1 MRPETYR
8 FDRAN
13 ISTHVLMDPPHVCL
27 WASDDVPLARVRG
40 QSQPRKLRDATY
52 GPIPA
57 DIVYVQ
63 PLWFT
68 IDTALLEFGLRSFS
82 FQELIDWS
90 PRRSGFSLRE
100 KTAQPG
106 GDYPPANKF

>member
-1 MRPETYR
+1 M
-8 FDRAN
+8 
-13 ISTHVLMDPPHVCL
+13 CL
-27 WASDDVPLARVRG
+27 WVSDDVSLTGAGELIKR
-40 QSQPRKLRDATY
+40 RKLNDAVY
-52 GPIPA
+52 KAISA
-57 DIVYVQ
+57 HIVYVQ

-68 IDTALLEFGLRSFS
+68 TDTALLEFGLRSFS